1 MSPFTKAE
9 SAAAGFTLIEVL
21 CALAISSL
29 ALVYLMQ
36 SLGSSQRA
44 ARHLEDQLDAR
55 LVAQSVLTEQRQS
68 FVSPSGLKAW
78 DEGKYHW
85 QLVVLPAASGIAS
98 MAPQGFAFYR
108 LIVTVSWSPQGSL
121 QLETVRLGR

>member
-9 SAAAGFTLIEVL
+9 DGAAGFTLIEVL
-21 CALAISSL
+21 CALAISCL

-44 ARHLEDQLDAR
+44 ARHLEDQLAAR
-55 LVAQSVLTEQRQS
+55 LIAQSVLTEERQS
-68 FVSPSGLKAW
+68 FVTPSGTKAG

-85 QLVVLPAASGIAS
+85 ELLALPADSLAS
-98 MAPQGFAFYR
+98 MAPQGFTFYR
-108 LIVTVSWSPQGSL
+108 LVVNVTWPPQGSL
-121 QLETVRLGR
+121 QLETVRLGK